1 MVLPDARV
9 NNRAIESASYGESS
23 DSGDMVEWDGESPSV
38 WRAEVEVA
46 GKCREGIVGDKI
58 GSHSA

>member
-1 MVLPDARV
+1 MARV
-9 NNRAIESASYGESS
+9 ATESASYGESS